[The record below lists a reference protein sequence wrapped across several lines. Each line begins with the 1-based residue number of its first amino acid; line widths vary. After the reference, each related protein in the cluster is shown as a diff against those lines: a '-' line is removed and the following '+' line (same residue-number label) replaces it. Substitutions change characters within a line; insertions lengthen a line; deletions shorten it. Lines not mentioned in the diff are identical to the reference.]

1 MYSCVAQDVTNLN
14 NPVQAIVKNSGTIVQ
29 SQSNREKLKE
39 IGKSYRKKLSIQEK
53 NQKRKYEARKQN
65 KYKTLEMIYEIIPNK
80 YVITTNVHRLK
91 LYFFKVI
98 HIA

>member
-29 SQSNREKLKE
+29 SQSNTEKLKE

-53 NQKRKYEARKQN
+53 N
-65 KYKTLEMIYEIIPNK
+65 
-80 YVITTNVHRLK
+80 
-91 LYFFKVI
+91 
-98 HIA
+98 